1 MDGTTPAGPHEPVVE
16 VRRSARRRRTVS
28 AYRQDGR
35 TVVLIP
41 ARMSRAEEKRWVAT
55 MLDRL
60 ERQERRGRPSDPE
73 LLERALVLSER
84 YLAGAARPSSVRW
97 AADQRRRWGSCSID
111 EASIRLSTRLQGM
124 PTWVVDYVLLHE
136 LAHLREA
143 SHGPAFWALLDGYPE
158 LERAKAFLD
167 GVGWAETHE
176 PGSREPP
183 GAAAQG
189 GQTALDFDG
198 PDF

>member
-1 MDGTTPAGPHEPVVE
+1 
-16 VRRSARRRRTVS
+16 
-28 AYRQDGR
+28 
-35 TVVLIP
+35 
-41 ARMSRAEEKRWVAT
+41 

-73 LLERALVLSER
+73 LLERALVLSDR
-84 YLAGAARPSSVRW
+84 YLAGRVRPSSVRW

-124 PTWVVDYVLLHE
+124 PVWVVDYVLLHE

-176 PGSREPP
+176 PGSSETPAAEASQ
-183 GAAAQG
+183 GAQP
-189 GQTALDFDG
+189 TLDFDR
-198 PDF
+198 PDL